1 LRSSERA
8 AADDQVGARAGEE
21 VEDVDINEII
31 VWILMIFMLLG
42 AIDRAIGGR
51 FGLAEPF
58 EEGFMALGPLA
69 LAMVG
74 VVSLAPVLAK
84 LLEPLI
90 VPMYTAVGADPSMFA
105 TTLLANDMG
114 GYPLAQQLA
123 IDADAGLLAG
133 LILGAMM
140 GPTVVFTIPVALGI
154 IEKEDRSFLAQGVL
168 AGMITIPIGVLV
180 GGLVAGFDPGMVLVN
195 LIPIVIAA
203 ALIAVGLWK
212 IPDKMTTGFLAFG
225 KGLIAVISIGLGIA
239 VFEFMTGVQIMPE
252 GWELASPMD
261 GIEIVGYIG
270 MMLLGAFPAV
280 YVIVKYAEKPLSK
293 AGKLLG
299 MNDKAAGGMVA
310 TLANNI
316 PMFEILKD
324 MDPRGKVL
332 NCAFAVSA
340 AFTFGDHLGFTAAVE
355 RSMVFPMIVGK
366 LTAGITA
373 VAVAMLFFRKRYP
386 AVVEGAEAVAVD
398 APVTTSPRQPEPGKP
413 GTGDPTV

>member
-1 LRSSERA
+1 
-8 AADDQVGARAGEE
+8 

-84 LLEPLI
+84 LLEPII

-114 GYPLAQQLA
+114 GYPLATQLA
-123 IDADAGLLAG
+123 IDPDAGLLAG

-140 GPTVVFTIPVALGI
+140 GPTIVFTIPVALGI

-168 AGMITIPIGVLV
+168 AGMITIPLGVLA

-203 ALIAVGLWK
+203 LLIALGLWK
-212 IPDKMTTGFLAFG
+212 IPDKMTTGFLVFG

-252 GWELASPMD
+252 GWELAPPTD
-261 GIEIVGYIG
+261 GLEIVGFIG

-293 AGKLLG
+293 AGRLLG

-316 PMFEILKD
+316 PMFQILKE
-324 MDPRGKVL
+324 MDPRGKVI

-355 RSMVFPMIVGK
+355 RSMIFPMIVGK
-366 LTAGITA
+366 LIAGFSA
-373 VAVAMLFFRKRYP
+373 VAVALFFFRKRYP
-386 AVVEGAEAVAVD
+386 AVDGELDAAVA
-398 APVTTSPRQPEPGKP
+398 AEVTTSPRQPEPGKP

>member
-1 LRSSERA
+1 
-8 AADDQVGARAGEE
+8 VE
-21 VEDVDINEII
+21 VVDINEII
-31 VWILMIFMLLG
+31 VWILMIFMALG

-51 FGLAEPF
+51 LGLAEPF

-84 LLEPLI
+84 VLQPVI
-90 VPMYTAVGADPSMFA
+90 VPLYTAVGADPSMFA

-140 GPTVVFTIPVALGI
+140 GPTIVFTIPVALGI

-168 AGMITIPIGVLV
+168 AGMITIPLGVLA

-195 LIPIVIAA
+195 LIPIVVAA

-212 IPDKMTTGFLAFG
+212 IPDRMTTGFLVFG

-239 VFEFMTGVQIMPE
+239 VFEFMTGVQVMPE
-252 GWELASPMD
+252 GWELAPPTD
-261 GIEIVGYIG
+261 GLEIVGFIG

-316 PMFEILKD
+316 PMFQILKE
-324 MDPRGKVL
+324 MDPRGKVI

-355 RSMVFPMIVGK
+355 RSMIFPMIVGK
-366 LTAGITA
+366 LVAGFSA
-373 VAVAMLFFRKRYP
+373 VAVALFFFRKRYP
-386 AVVEGAEAVAVD
+386 AVDGEYVAPVAAD
-398 APVTTSPRQPEPGKP
+398 VTTSPRQPEPGKP

>member
-1 LRSSERA
+1 
-8 AADDQVGARAGEE
+8 V
-21 VEDVDINEII
+21 DVNEII
-31 VWILMIFMLLG
+31 VWILMIFMVLG
-42 AIDRAIGGR
+42 ACDRAIGNK
-51 FGLAEPF
+51 FGLGEPF

-84 LLEPLI
+84 VLEPVI

-114 GYPLAQQLA
+114 GYPLAMQLA
-123 IDADAGLLAG
+123 IDPDAGLLAG

-140 GPTVVFTIPVALGI
+140 GPTIVFTIPVALGI

-168 AGMITIPIGVLV
+168 AGMITIPLGVLA
-180 GGLVAGFDPGMVLVN
+180 GGLVAGFEPGMVVVN
-195 LIPIVIAA
+195 LTPIVIASL
-203 ALIAVGLWK
+203 LIAFGLWRF
-212 IPDKMTTGFLAFG
+212 PDAMTKGFLAFG
-225 KGLIAVISIGLGIA
+225 KGLVAVISIGLAIA
-239 VFEFMTGVQIMPE
+239 VFEFMTGFQIMPE
-252 GWELASPMD
+252 GWELAPPTD
-261 GIEIVGYIG
+261 GLEIVGFIG

-280 YVIVKYAEKPLSK
+280 YVIIKFAEKPLSK
-293 AGKLLG
+293 AGKLVG

-316 PMFEILKD
+316 PMFQILKE

-355 RSMVFPMIVGK
+355 RSMIFPMIVGK
-366 LTAGITA
+366 LVAGVSA
-373 VAVAMLFFRKRYP
+373 VGVALMFFRRRYP
-386 AVVEGAEAVAVD
+386 AVDGADEAVV
-398 APVTTSPRQPEPGKP
+398 VTEVATSPREPEPAKP
-413 GTGDPTV
+413 GTGDPGSAS

>member
-1 LRSSERA
+1 
-8 AADDQVGARAGEE
+8 

-84 LLEPLI
+84 LLEPII

-114 GYPLAQQLA
+114 GYPLATQLA
-123 IDADAGLLAG
+123 IDPDAGLLAG

-140 GPTVVFTIPVALGI
+140 GPTIVFTIPVALGI

-168 AGMITIPIGVLV
+168 AGMITIPLGVLA

-203 ALIAVGLWK
+203 LLIALGLWK
-212 IPDKMTTGFLAFG
+212 IPDKMTTGFLVFG

-239 VFEFMTGVQIMPE
+239 VFEFMTDVQIMPE
-252 GWELASPMD
+252 GWELAPPTD
-261 GIEIVGYIG
+261 GLEIVGFIG

-293 AGKLLG
+293 AGRLLG

-316 PMFEILKD
+316 PMFQILKE
-324 MDPRGKVL
+324 MDPRGKVI

-355 RSMVFPMIVGK
+355 RSMIFPMIVGK
-366 LTAGITA
+366 LIAGFSA
-373 VAVAMLFFRKRYP
+373 VAVALFFFRKRYP
-386 AVVEGAEAVAVD
+386 AVDGELDAAVA
-398 APVTTSPRQPEPGKP
+398 AEVTTSPRQPEPGKP